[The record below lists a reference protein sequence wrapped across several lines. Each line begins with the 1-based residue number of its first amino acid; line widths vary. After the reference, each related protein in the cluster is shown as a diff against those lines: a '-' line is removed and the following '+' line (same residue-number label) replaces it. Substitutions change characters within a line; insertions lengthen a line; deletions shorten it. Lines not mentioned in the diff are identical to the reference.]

1 MEGLLRR
8 RIPLLL
14 RRTITLIPALVVLA
28 IGVDP
33 TQALVISQVVL
44 SFGIPFALIPL
55 FRLTS
60 QRTVMGEATNH
71 KATIAASCLVVTAV
85 VALNLS
91 CFTSPTEPP
100 GQAVP
105 RARSELQQTPPADPQ
120 VVGPTGSPVGVSMPP
135 RPGGLARRSLPSSG
149 SH

>member
-60 QRTVMGEATNH
+60 QRTVMGEATNN
-71 KATIAASCLVVTAV
+71 KATIAAACLA
-85 VALNLS
+85 
-91 CFTSPTEPP
+91 
-100 GQAVP
+100 
-105 RARSELQQTPPADPQ
+105 
-120 VVGPTGSPVGVSMPP
+120 
-135 RPGGLARRSLPSSG
+135 
-149 SH
+149 